1 MLGGMDEGNISTS
14 GEPPIEQMSFEQ
26 ALSALEGI
34 VQKLERGDVPL
45 DQSISLYERGEQL
58 RAACQKRLDA
68 AQVVTEA
75 ASADHVRLLRH
86 YWQLPMYHLDFKE
99 AAVPLETLQA
109 DREAQLWAE
118 AGYGPEYG

>member
-1 MLGGMDEGNISTS
+1 MGLIGVLLIMGLYHLGLYSQRREDKGSLWFG
-14 GEPPIEQMSFEQ
+14 
-26 ALSALEGI
+26 LLC
-34 VQKLERGDVPL
+34 LDVAFR
-45 DQSISLYERGEQL
+45 QITIG
-58 RAACQKRLDA
+58 RL

>member
-1 MLGGMDEGNISTS
+1 MRRRASSLLLCRRLLLLWRTS
-14 GEPPIEQMSFEQ
+14 HVVVLVIG
-26 ALSALEGI
+26 
-34 VQKLERGDVPL
+34 
-45 DQSISLYERGEQL
+45 
-58 RAACQKRLDA
+58 RLDA